1 MKKSLSLVLALVMT
15 VSLFTFGPVSA
26 SAAFTDSNS
35 ITYKEAVDVIS
46 SLEIMGGYSDGSFR
60 PNGALTRG
68 AAAKIICNMMLTP
81 QIANNMSNNTGT
93 RFSDVPAGHVFAGYI
108 AWCVQENIVSGYS
121 DGSFHPGD
129 PLSTQ
134 AFLKMLLCALGYDQ
148 TIEHY
153 TGSGWSNNV
162 TNQALMIG
170 LNNGLAATLTGT
182 ANVNRQD
189 ACLFAFNA
197 LKSDLVEYTG
207 TRNTRSVRT
216 TTANRGTNIVAEASS
231 PYTLQ
236 FAEQYFSDLKQTSNT
251 TDAFGCPATKWTL
264 KNSDVGTYLATVDKV
279 YYNED
284 VTAGQVYNDL
294 NLSINAPLTVYVN
307 GVDVTNSGATIS
319 R

>member
-1 MKKSLSLVLALVMT
+1 MKKILSLALALVMT
-15 VSLFTFGPVSA
+15 VSLFTFAPASA
-26 SAAFTDSNS
+26 SAAFTDSGS
-35 ITYKEAVDVIS
+35 ITYKEAVDVIY

-60 PNGALTRG
+60 PNGPLTRG

-81 QIANNMSNNTGT
+81 KIAGNMSNDTGT
-93 RFSDVPAGHVFAGYI
+93 KFKDVPKGHVFAGYI
-108 AWCVQENIVSGYS
+108 AWCVQEGIVSGYS
-121 DGSFHPGD
+121 DGTFHPGD
-129 PLSTQ
+129 SLTAQ
-134 AFLKMLLCALGYDQ
+134 AFLKMLLCALGYDA

-162 TNQALMIG
+162 INQSLMIG
-170 LNNGLAATLTGT
+170 LNNGLVNTLNGP
-182 ANVNRQD
+182 AMVNRQD

-207 TRNTRSVRT
+207 NRNTRAVRT
-216 TTANRGTNIVAEASS
+216 TTAARGANITAEAAS

-236 FAEQYFSDLKQTSNT
+236 FAEQYFSDLKQAANT

-264 KNSDVGTYLATVDKV
+264 KNVDVGTYLATVDKV

-294 NLSINAPLTVYVN
+294 GLTVSAPR
-307 GVDVTNSGATIS
+307 T
-319 R
+319 